1 METPFKGTGDPRRLL
16 MLEKYRHMARM
27 GWIIGICM
35 VLVPFG
41 ITAIA
46 GISPAV
52 TLALIGSTLLI
63 EYGAVLPG
71 LVLEVPPVILIIVV
85 ASVASGV
92 IFVSLELFDYF
103 SARSEKVRRFL
114 ERVKGSRAGNV
125 IHRYGIWGLIPGIII
140 AGFYVC
146 PALAWIF
153 AWERRIAVAIMM
165 GAFILSSVVVL
176 LLSLGVMTIIL

>member
-1 METPFKGTGDPRRLL
+1 MEA
-16 MLEKYRHMARM
+16 YRCIARM

-71 LVLEVPPVILIIVV
+71 LVLEVPPVLLIAVMTSI
-85 ASVASGV
+85 ASGV
-92 IFVSLELFDYF
+92 ILASLELFDYF
-103 SARSEKVRRFL
+103 SARSEKLRRFL
-114 ERVKGSRAGNV
+114 ERIQGSRAGKV

-153 AWERRIAVAIMM
+153 AWERRIAVAMM
-165 GAFILSSVVVL
+165 IGSFILSCVLVL
-176 LLSLGVMTIIL
+176 LLSLGVLTMFL